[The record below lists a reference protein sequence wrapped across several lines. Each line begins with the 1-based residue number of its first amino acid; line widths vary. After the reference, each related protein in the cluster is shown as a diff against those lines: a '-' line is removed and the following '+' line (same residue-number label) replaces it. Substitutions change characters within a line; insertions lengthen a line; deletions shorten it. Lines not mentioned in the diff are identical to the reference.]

1 MQGEIMPFDIFNT
14 RFGTS
19 ADALLVYNTLYNGI
33 KPHEELFLRQ
43 LSDPSEVETTQML
56 FRDIPC
62 GSINRKV
69 LYETIIDSTT
79 ESVREEWRMMYDIEE
94 GDADVWCMSHE
105 CCSETKLLYLHW
117 RILLNIFATG
127 VLKKKMKKINDDR
140 CDYCGEVDTLIHF
153 FFKCEVSVI
162 VWNEADNLI
171 SSIVG
176 KKVTLTEQN
185 KMFGILTQDC
195 TYHNNLRMYINH
207 IILVCKYTISK
218 FKYDKFGDIRILL
231 ENQLRYRELDIY
243 SME

>member
-1 MQGEIMPFDIFNT
+1 M
-14 RFGTS
+14 
-19 ADALLVYNTLYNGI
+19 VYNTLYNAI
-33 KPHEELFLRQ
+33 RPHEEFFLRQ

-140 CDYCGEVDTLIHF
+140 CDYSGEVDTLIHF

-162 VWNEADNLI
+162 VWNGADNLI

-176 KKVTLTEQN
+176 NINRTKQN
-185 KMFGILTQDC
+185 VWYPYTGLYLSQQPTNVYKSHYFSL
-195 TYHNNLRMYINH
+195 YIYNFQVQ
-207 IILVCKYTISK
+207 I
-218 FKYDKFGDIRILL
+218 
-231 ENQLRYRELDIY
+231 
-243 SME
+243 